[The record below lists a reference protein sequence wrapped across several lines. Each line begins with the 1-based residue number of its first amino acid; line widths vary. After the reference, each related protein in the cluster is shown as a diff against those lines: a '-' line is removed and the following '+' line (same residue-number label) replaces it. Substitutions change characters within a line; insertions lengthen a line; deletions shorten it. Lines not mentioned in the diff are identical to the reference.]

1 MAHWWQAGAALACWL
16 TLGLGAAHAARPPA
30 PAVVGQVT
38 RVIDGDSL
46 WWQASPTARPVEVRL
61 AHIDAPEICQAW
73 GVEARAALQDLVL
86 DRPVSLRVVG
96 RDDYGRTLGQLTTAG
111 IDVNLKMVE
120 EGHAW
125 SSRWRWDRGPHVK
138 QERMA
143 HALRR
148 GLHGEGGAVM
158 PRDFRRGHGPCIP
171 GNGMAGRTHSAA
183 PHVTIGGSTAPS
195 AGHRSATRA
204 VAYRCDGR
212 TRCNQMTSCEEATY
226 FLRHCPGVTMDG
238 DADGV
243 PCEEQWCR

>member
-1 MAHWWQAGAALACWL
+1 MLACW
-16 TLGLGAAHAARPPA
+16 TALGPAEAARPPA
-30 PAVVGQVT
+30 AAVVGHVT

-46 WWQASPTARPVEVRL
+46 WWQASPTAKPVEVRL

-73 GVEARAALQDLVL
+73 GPQARAALQDLVL
-86 DRPVSLRVVG
+86 DRPVSLRAVG
-96 RDDYGRTLGQLTTAG
+96 RDDYGRTLGVLHTEG

-138 QERMA
+138 HERMA

-158 PRDFRRGHGPCIP
+158 PRDFRREHGPCVP
-171 GNGMAGRTHSAA
+171 GDGAAGRARSATPGAAVSGSAA
-183 PHVTIGGSTAPS
+183 PPASGRSTSRPA
-195 AGHRSATRA
+195 
-204 VAYRCDGR
+204 AYRCDGR
-212 TRCNQMTSCEEATY
+212 TRCSQMTSCEEATY
-226 FLRHCPGVTMDG
+226 FLRHCPRVTMDG
-238 DADGV
+238 DADGI